1 MREETLNNYMDNL
14 ELGKR
19 IAEFRK
25 RDKLTIKQLAE
36 KVQVTSSLLSQIER
50 GLASPS
56 LNTLRVIANALDVP
70 MFNFFTTPVNAK
82 DLIVRAD
89 SRKKILFPAPQN
101 LEYILLSPDLN
112 GVIEM
117 VLMKLSPQSLSSIEP
132 MRHIGEEVAYVLNG
146 SITLYLG
153 AAVETL
159 YAGDSVKIPPNLQH
173 KWENQTDSEVSI
185 IFAVTPPSF

>member
-1 MREETLNNYMDNL
+1 MDNL

-19 IAEFRK
+19 ITEFRK
-25 RDKLTIKQLAE
+25 INKLTIKQLAE
-36 KVQVTSSLLSQIER
+36 KIQVTSSLLSQIER

-56 LNTLRVIANALDVP
+56 LNTLRMISSALNVP
-70 MFNFFTTPVNAK
+70 LFNFFTMPINTE

-101 LEYILLSPDLN
+101 LEYSLLSPDLN

-117 VLMKLSPQSLSSIEP
+117 VLMKLSPQSLSSIKP
-132 MRHIGEEVAYVLNG
+132 MRHIGEEIAYVLSG
-146 SITLYLG
+146 SVTIYLG
-153 AAVETL
+153 NTIDTL
-159 YAGDSVKIPPNLQH
+159 HTGDSVRIPANLEH

-185 IFAVTPPSF
+185 LFAVTPPTF